1 MPNVRCL
8 CPDFPEIA
16 FDRPSFVLE
25 SAFAESITVG
35 IAPCFHRSERR
46 CFVLCSKQTRKMQLM
61 TACAE
66 FDFCDFLGIRHWGR
80 ERIQF
85 PGAAFS
91 CPRYDHGDSP
101 SPYLILFGLSSA
113 FSGEAETQQTAGSF
127 LMWPWLTECVWSV
140 SLLLCWVRLDSR
152 QKNQSIW
159 VYYLEDCHNVSR
171 VQPVQTFALQG
182 QMHQKG
188 SHWFLSCVTL
198 LWQSVHR
205 SGGSWSKREAAVLFE
220 KDPSLHPWA
229 A

>member
-66 FDFCDFLGIRHWGR
+66 FDFCDFLGIRHRGR

-127 LMWPWLTECVWSV
+127 LM
-140 SLLLCWVRLDSR
+140 
-152 QKNQSIW
+152 
-159 VYYLEDCHNVSR
+159 
-171 VQPVQTFALQG
+171 
-182 QMHQKG
+182 
-188 SHWFLSCVTL
+188 
-198 LWQSVHR
+198 
-205 SGGSWSKREAAVLFE
+205 
-220 KDPSLHPWA
+220 
-229 A
+229 